1 MNNKLTILNQI
12 LKEIN
17 HPILQIFEESESEK
31 DIENKLGKMK
41 LEINKNLI
49 DLYLWR
55 GGVNGASVYDGTFEY
70 FFSFGSFID
79 IGSAFSLLLLDR
91 KTLKIYDKKL
101 PFIQSLTGDTV
112 SIDLS
117 SKSSTRGMLLLF
129 SPSLTLSSELMTVYD
144 SIEKWIETIIE
155 CYKRNAYK
163 MNSDGTLEIDYQ
175 LEKEISLDLNP
186 LSDFWKS

>member
-1 MNNKLTILNQI
+1 MKWAIKFLLSILFRDDAGFYDLRREILNKAI
-12 LKEIN
+12 
-17 HPILQIFEESESEK
+17 EK

-129 SPSLTLSSELMTVYD
+129 SPSLTLSSENTFNL
-144 SIEKWIETIIE
+144 
-155 CYKRNAYK
+155 
-163 MNSDGTLEIDYQ
+163 NS
-175 LEKEISLDLNP
+175 S
-186 LSDFWKS
+186 W